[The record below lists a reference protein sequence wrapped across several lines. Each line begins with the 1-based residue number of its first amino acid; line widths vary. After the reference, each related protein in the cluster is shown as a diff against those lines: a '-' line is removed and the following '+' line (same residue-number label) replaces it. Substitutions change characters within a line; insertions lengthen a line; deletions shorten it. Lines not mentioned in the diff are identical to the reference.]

1 MLTPAPGTAEGEA
14 TTPVC
19 AERCPMCGSTA
30 PAVFVH
36 GHLQCGACGVN
47 IDPCCGG
54 APPVSDGPAADQ
66 RG

>member
-1 MLTPAPGTAEGEA
+1 MAVSGPGGDRIA
-14 TTPVC
+14 TSRC
-19 AERCPMCGSTA
+19 GERCPMCGSTA

-36 GHLQCGACGVN
+36 GHLQCGTCGVN

-54 APPVSDGPAADQ
+54 APPVSDGPAAGQ